1 MCSATIGDNPAE
13 EAETMRMDIRRFI
26 VCLVVLTLAALG
38 RETAQA
44 QSIQVRVLDGGVE
57 SVS

>member
-1 MCSATIGDNPAE
+1 
-13 EAETMRMDIRRFI
+13 MRMNTRRFI
-26 VCLVVLTLAALG
+26 VCLVVLTFAAHG
-38 RETAQA
+38 RETMQA